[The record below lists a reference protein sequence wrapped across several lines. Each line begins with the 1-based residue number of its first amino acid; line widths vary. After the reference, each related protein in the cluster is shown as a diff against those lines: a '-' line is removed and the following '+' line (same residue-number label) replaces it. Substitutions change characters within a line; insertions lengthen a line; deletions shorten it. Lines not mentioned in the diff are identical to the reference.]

1 MSFAAI
7 MNCFQK
13 WSKHVLRLSARMYPK
28 LKQTRTAA
36 ISARM
41 YPKLKKL
48 NRISSF
54 LSPKTLLRFYK
65 QTILPVLDYGCI

>member
-1 MSFAAI
+1 
-7 MNCFQK
+7 
-13 WSKHVLRLSARMYPK
+13 
-28 LKQTRTAA
+28 
-36 ISARM
+36 M

>member
-1 MSFAAI
+1 
-7 MNCFQK
+7 
-13 WSKHVLRLSARMYPK
+13 
-28 LKQTRTAA
+28 
-36 ISARM
+36 M

-54 LSPKTLLRFYK
+54 LSPKTLSRFYK